1 MNLKT
6 GTPDVDIGI
15 SGPIKRLIIGGD
27 FGCNLLHDVEV
38 CRKFKSK
45 QMKIYTRKDNENA
58 FNDSEGTNHVF
69 MIDVDLEPVLQVGGN
84 NNNRDNNNQNNQKR
98 ICIGE
103 QIEENHRVLSNKRK
117 TRRKVHLMLSSS

>member
-1 MNLKT
+1 
-6 GTPDVDIGI
+6 
-15 SGPIKRLIIGGD
+15 
-27 FGCNLLHDVEV
+27 
-38 CRKFKSK
+38 
-45 QMKIYTRKDNENA
+45 
-58 FNDSEGTNHVF
+58 